1 MPEWLSWNVIGGAAF
16 VVAGLLVLAWGKLP
30 SLPKLG
36 GSSDAPNYRR
46 GLDGLEVLVDELRKA
61 GEPEAEL
68 VAWKQEAVL
77 ALLKGQK

>member
-1 MPEWLSWNVIGGAAF
+1 MPAWMTWNVIGGAGFVLAG
-16 VVAGLLVLAWGKLP
+16 VVALLWGKLP
-30 SLPKLG
+30 SLPSFKSEAG
-36 GSSDAPNYRR
+36 PNYRR

-68 VAWKQEAVL
+68 IAWKQEAVL